1 MDMKKA
7 LSVIM
12 AAVLLLSVAAI
23 GFAEEKD
30 STFGA
35 YKRVFI
41 IGIDGAGRFI
51 KDADTPNFDRIF
63 KDGAV
68 DYTARAEVK
77 TDSGPNWGAILT
89 GVSYFKTKLDNGVVG
104 DVERAADTD
113 YPTVFNYIRRANP
126 DAVLAS
132 YCNWSSINHG
142 IVENDIEVE
151 KVNIGDDEKLT
162 DAICEYF
169 DAGNDPELF
178 FVQFDS
184 VDHEGHS
191 HGSKSEEYFNQ
202 LNVVDG
208 YLGRVYDTIKENGL
222 LDDALFI
229 VTADHGHTTIGGHGG
244 ITMRE
249 TNVTVAAAGKTVV
262 KGGKFD
268 SDTRN
273 RDIAAMTLYALGY
286 EKPEEDF
293 TARIPADLFEGVD
306 GEARPVSKDFADYII
321 SALAWVVTL
330 ITSIV

>member
-1 MDMKKA
+1 MKKV

-12 AAVLLLSVAAI
+12 AAILILSLAAT
-23 GFAEEKD
+23 GFAEDKD
-30 STFGA
+30 NSFGA

-63 KDGAV
+63 KNGAV
-68 DYTARAEVK
+68 NYTARAEVK

-89 GVSYFKTKLDNGVVG
+89 GVSYFKTMMNNGVVG
-104 DVERAADTD
+104 SVERAADTD
-113 YPTVFNYIRRANP
+113 YPTVFNLVRRANP

-132 YCNWSSINHG
+132 YCNWGSINHG
-142 IVENDIEVE
+142 IVENEIGVE
-151 KVNIGDDEKLT
+151 KVNIGDDAKLT

-169 DAGNDPELF
+169 DAGNAPELF

-191 HGSKSEEYFNQ
+191 HGSKSSEYFRQ
-202 LNVVDG
+202 LNIVDG
-208 YLGRVYDTIKENGL
+208 YLGRVYDCLEENGL
-222 LDDALFI
+222 LEDALFI
-229 VTADHGHTTIGGHGG
+229 VTADHGHTINGGHGG

-249 TNVTVAAAGKTVV
+249 TNVTVAVSGKTVV
-262 KGGKFD
+262 SGGKLD

-273 RDIAAMTLYALGY
+273 RDIAAIALYALGY
-286 EKPEEDF
+286 EKPAEDF

-306 GEARPVSKDFADYII
+306 GEARPVSKDFVDYIV
-321 SALAWVVTL
+321 SALSWVITL

>member
-1 MDMKKA
+1 MKKV
-7 LSVIM
+7 LSVIL

-89 GVSYFKTKLDNGVVG
+89 GVSYFKTMMDNGVVG
-104 DVERAADTD
+104 SVERAADTD
-113 YPTVFNYIRRANP
+113 YPTVFNYVRRANP

-132 YCNWSSINHG
+132 YCNWGSINHG
-142 IVENDIEVE
+142 IVENEIGVE

-169 DAGNDPELF
+169 DAGNTPELF

-191 HGSKSEEYFNQ
+191 HGSKSDEFINQ
-202 LNVVDG
+202 INLVDG
-208 YLGRVYDTIKENGL
+208 YLGRVYDCLKENGL
-222 LDDALFI
+222 LEDALFI
-229 VTADHGHTTIGGHGG
+229 VTADHGHTVNGGHGG

-262 KGGKFD
+262 KGGKLD

-273 RDIAAMTLYALGY
+273 RDIAAITLYALGC
-286 EKPEEDF
+286 EKPTEDF
-293 TARIPADLFEGVD
+293 TARVPAGLFEGVD
-306 GEARPVSKDFADYII
+306 GEARPVSKDFVDYIV
-321 SALAWVVTL
+321 SALSWVITL

>member
-1 MDMKKA
+1 MKKV
-7 LSVIM
+7 LSVILV
-12 AAVLLLSVAAI
+12 AVLLLSVAAI

-104 DVERAADTD
+104 DVERGADTD

-142 IVENDIEVE
+142 IVENDIGVE
-151 KVNIGDDEKLT
+151 KVNIGDDAKLT

-191 HGSKSEEYFNQ
+191 VGSKGEAFFNQ
-202 LNVVDG
+202 MNVVDG
-208 YLGRVYDTIKENGL
+208 YLGRVYDTLEENGL

-273 RDIAAMTLYALGY
+273 RDVAAMTLYALGY

-293 TARIPADLFEGVD
+293 TARIPANLFEEVE

>member
-1 MDMKKA
+1 MKKV
-7 LSVIM
+7 LSVIL
-12 AAVLLLSVAAI
+12 AAVLLLSVATI

-104 DVERAADTD
+104 DVERGADTD

-142 IVENDIEVE
+142 IVENDIGVE
-151 KVNIGDDEKLT
+151 KVNIGDDAKLT

-191 HGSKSEEYFNQ
+191 HGSKSEEFFNQ

-208 YLGRVYDTIKENGL
+208 YLGRVYDTLEENDL

-229 VTADHGHTTIGGHGG
+229 VTADHGHTTVGGHGG

-286 EKPEEDF
+286 EMPEEDF
-293 TARIPADLFEGVD
+293 TARIPDDLFEGVD